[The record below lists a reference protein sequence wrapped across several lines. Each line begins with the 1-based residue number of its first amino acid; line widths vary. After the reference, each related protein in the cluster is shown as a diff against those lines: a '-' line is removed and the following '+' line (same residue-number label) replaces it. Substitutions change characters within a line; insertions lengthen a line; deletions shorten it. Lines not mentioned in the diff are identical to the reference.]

1 MSLADWQKNGWL
13 TPHRTSLREIA
24 DLLAVVERDLAD
36 SAAESVSCDWRMNI
50 AYNAALQAATAT
62 LAASGYRASRDQHH
76 FRIIQSL
83 RETIGASA
91 EIVATFDAF
100 RKKRNI
106 TGYERVGLVSD
117 ADAAEM
123 RKLAI
128 TIRDDAIAWMRK
140 NYPELV
146 KRR

>member
-1 MSLADWQKNGWL
+1 MAPGIEL
-13 TPHRTSLREIA
+13 TSLKKTRSPWSQRKSMRA
-24 DLLAVVERDLAD
+24 MPVRANARDIV
-36 SAAESVSCDWRMNI
+36 SADWRMNI
-50 AYNAALQAATAT
+50 AYNAALQAATAA

-83 RETIGASA
+83 RETIGVSA

-106 TGYERVGLVSD
+106 TGYERAGIVSD

-128 TIRDDAIAWMRK
+128 TIRNDAVAWMRK
-140 NYPELV
+140 TYPELV